1 MSSEPTA
8 GPVLVLSWFHQQQTR
23 SGAGRVGD
31 PLWDALDEAL
41 SIGRARPYTRG
52 LNTVLPVLQVRQLVL
67 DARDAFFRL
76 QPQMNGRWGTFHDAL
91 DGGASVFRSDRRLN
105 TDGPAMP
112 VLDMLAQ
119 IVAERRP
126 RLVISVGLG
135 GGVRPEH
142 QVGDVVVTGR
152 ARFDLTGEL
161 ESYEDNERTFGT
173 DGPVPED
180 WLADLRFDELREPAL
195 LGSSP
200 AFRPPADGWPQP
212 PAHRPVIRVDREHP
226 VWTRPAL
233 DANTFN
239 PAPTR
244 SSPRN
249 PYLGDD
255 AAAVDMDAAAAA
267 KTCQDANVPFAAV
280 LGLVVPALEV
290 MEDDWD
296 RALRD
301 AWADVFTREYST
313 AAATNAAAV
322 VRRICERA

>member
-1 MSSEPTA
+1 MSSSEPAA
-8 GPVLVLSWFHQQQTR
+8 GRMLVLSWFHEQQTR
-23 SGAGRVGD
+23 SGARD
-31 PLWDALDEAL
+31 PLWAALDEAL
-41 SIGRARPYTRG
+41 SIGNGSPYKRG
-52 LNTVLPVLQVRQLVL
+52 FNTVLPALQLRQLVL
-67 DARDAFFRL
+67 EDRDAPFRI
-76 QPQMNGRWGTFHDAL
+76 QPQMNRRWGTFHGAL
-91 DGGASVFRSDRRLN
+91 DGTVSVFRSDRRLN

-119 IVAERRP
+119 ILAERRP

-142 QVGDVVVTGR
+142 QVGDVVVTSR

-161 ESYEDNERTFGT
+161 DSYEGNDRTFGT
-173 DGPVPED
+173 EDAVSED
-180 WLADLRFDELREPAL
+180 WFADLRFDELREPAL
-195 LGSSP
+195 FGSSP
-200 AFRPPADGWPQP
+200 AFRMPAAGWPQP
-212 PAHRPVIRVDREHP
+212 PAHRPLIRVDRDHP
-226 VWTRPAL
+226 ILTRPAL
-233 DANTFN
+233 VTNTFN

-267 KTCQDANVPFAAV
+267 KACQDANVPFVAV
-280 LGLVVPALEV
+280 VSLVVPALEV
-290 MEDDWD
+290 MQDDWD
-296 RALRD
+296 RSLRD

-313 AAATNAAAV
+313 AAAANAAAV

>member
-1 MSSEPTA
+1 MSEPTA
-8 GPVLVLSWFHQQQTR
+8 GRVLVLSWFHQQQIGL
-23 SGAGRVGD
+23 GAGRLDD
-31 PLWDALDEAL
+31 PLWAALDEAL
-41 SIGRARPYTRG
+41 SIGRARSYTRG
-52 LNTVLPVLQVRQLVL
+52 LHTVLPALQLRQLVL
-67 DARDAFFRL
+67 DARDAFFRI

-91 DGGASVFRSDRRLN
+91 DDRALVFRSDRRLN

-119 IVAERRP
+119 IVTERRP

-142 QVGDVVVTGR
+142 QVGDVVVTSR
-152 ARFDLTGEL
+152 ARFGLTGEL
-161 ESYEDNERTFGT
+161 DSYKDNERTFGT
-173 DGPVPED
+173 DGPVSED
-180 WLADLRFDELREPAL
+180 WFADLRFDELREPAL

-200 AFRPPADGWPQP
+200 AFRPPEAGWPQP
-212 PAHRPVIRVDREHP
+212 PAHRPVIRVDRERP
-226 VWTRPAL
+226 VLTRPAL
-233 DANTFN
+233 DANTFT
-239 PAPTR
+239 PAPAR

-249 PYLGDD
+249 PFLGDN

-267 KTCQDANVPFAAV
+267 KACQDANVPFAAV

-296 RALRD
+296 RSLRD
-301 AWADVFTREYST
+301 AWAEVFTREYST

>member
-1 MSSEPTA
+1 M
-8 GPVLVLSWFHQQQTR
+8 LVLSWFHQQQTR
-23 SGAGRVGD
+23 SRADRLGD
-31 PLWDALDEAL
+31 PLWAALDEAL
-41 SIGRARPYTRG
+41 SIGRARPYNRG
-52 LNTVLPVLQVRQLVL
+52 LHTVLPVLQLRQLVL
-67 DARDAFFRL
+67 EERDASFRI
-76 QPQMNGRWGTFHDAL
+76 QPQMNRRWGTFHDAL
-91 DGGASVFRSDRRLN
+91 DGSVSVFRSDRRLN

-119 IVAERRP
+119 IVTERRP

-142 QVGDVVVTGR
+142 QVGDVVVTSR
-152 ARFDLTGEL
+152 ARFDLSGEL
-161 ESYEDNERTFGT
+161 DSYEDNDRTFGT
-173 DGPVPED
+173 DAVVSDD
-180 WLADLRFDELREPAL
+180 WFADLRFDELREPAL

-200 AFRPPADGWPQP
+200 AFRPPAAGWPQP
-212 PAHRPVIRVDREHP
+212 PAHRPLIRVDREHP

-233 DANTFN
+233 DVNAFN
-239 PAPTR
+239 PAPAR

-267 KTCQDANVPFAAV
+267 KACQDANVPFAAV

-290 MEDDWD
+290 MEDDWN
-296 RALRD
+296 RSLRD
-301 AWADVFTREYST
+301 AWAEVFTQEYST